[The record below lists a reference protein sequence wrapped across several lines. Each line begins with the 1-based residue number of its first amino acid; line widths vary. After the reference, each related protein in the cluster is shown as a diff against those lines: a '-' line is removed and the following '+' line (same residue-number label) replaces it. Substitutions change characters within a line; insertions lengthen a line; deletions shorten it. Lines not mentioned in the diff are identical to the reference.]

1 MKRRIWRFGRLEK
14 ALTALALPL
23 IVNNVLG
30 TLMGFVDALMVGQLG
45 EDVISAVGNS
55 AQVQMFLFLLFAA
68 IGQGGSILIAQAFGA
83 KNEEQ
88 LRRTAGTIIVSGV
101 FIGALVGLATW
112 FGGTLFL
119 QALTLG
125 RMPRVVELG
134 SKWLQVV
141 SFSYVFL
148 VPGNMVASV
157 LRSVG
162 DTKTPVFFGLTANV
176 VNVAGN
182 AVLIFGL
189 LGVPAF
195 GYLGS
200 AWSTLGAQ
208 SLQGLALVLFVL
220 SRRSKLRLTP
230 RELLSVDWPSL
241 KRILVIGYPLSVDGF
256 YWQGARI
263 AFTIIFNAIGSHA
276 YAAYTIVRNL
286 KGMSTLPTQGLQS
299 ATMILVGQ
307 ELGRGNKT
315 LARVKAYVGVR
326 LSVVVMAVPALL
338 VMALA
343 YPLVS
348 LFRIEPQT
356 FQDAVVCTMILGLSI
371 FFTTINSVI
380 PGVLRAGGDTVV
392 VMKYTLLSFVLVGGP
407 LAWLLGI
414 GLGFGA
420 IGAFLGV
427 SLEEVFKAWLFSRR
441 MKKGLWLKKL
451 A

>member
-1 MKRRIWRFGRLEK
+1 MKLRFGRLEK
-14 ALTALALPL
+14 ALAVLALPL

-45 EDVISAVGNS
+45 ENVISAVGNA

-68 IGQGGSILIAQAFGA
+68 IGQGGSILIAQYFGA
-83 KNEEQ
+83 KDEAK
-88 LRRTAGTIIVSGV
+88 LKATASTIIGSGFV
-101 FIGALVGLATW
+101 IGLAVALTTW
-112 FGGTLFL
+112 FFGETFL
-119 QALTLG
+119 WLLTLG
-125 RMPRVVELG
+125 KGPEVVRLG
-134 SKWLQVV
+134 AEWLRVV
-141 SFSYVFL
+141 SFSYLFL

-157 LRSVG
+157 LRSMG
-162 DTKTPVFFGLTANV
+162 DTKTPVKFAIAANAF
-176 VNVAGN
+176 NVAGN

-189 LGVPAF
+189 LGFPAL

-200 AWSTLGAQ
+200 AWATLIAG
-208 SLQGLALVLFVL
+208 SLQGLALLGFVL
-220 SRRSKLRLTP
+220 TKHSKLRLKLSD
-230 RELLSVDWPSL
+230 LLRFDGAAL
-241 KRILVIGYPLSVDGF
+241 KKIIVIGYPMSVDGF

-286 KGMSTLPTQGLQS
+286 KGMSTLPTQGLQT

-315 LARVKAYVGVR
+315 LARVKAFVGVR
-326 LSVVVMAVPALL
+326 LSVVLMAIPAVL
-338 VMALA
+338 VVALA

-356 FQDAVVCTMILGLSI
+356 FHDAVVCTMILGVSI
-371 FFTTINSVI
+371 FFTTVNSVI

-407 LAWLLGI
+407 LAWLFGI
-414 GLGFGA
+414 GLGWGT
-420 IGAFLGV
+420 IGAFVGV
-427 SLEEVFKAWLFSRR
+427 SLEEVFKAWLFARR
-441 MKKGLWLKKL
+441 MKQGHWLKKL